1 MRASF
6 LPEIYLYLSIYLQI
20 VLRVRTEGERARS
33 QNDADARVRW
43 NLRDDY
49 LRISA
54 RTAAGG
60 HAAGAA
66 SVSLTPT
73 NAPSCACFQD
83 DRCSGDAEFGR
94 AP

>member
-1 MRASF
+1 MIFSTAAVWC
-6 LPEIYLYLSIYLQI
+6 LPFCLDCSVPWVYAINFK
-20 VLRVRTEGERARS
+20 RKKKDT
-33 QNDADARVRW
+33 DAHVRW

-49 LRISA
+49 LRISV

-73 NAPSCACFQD
+73 NAPSCAFFQD